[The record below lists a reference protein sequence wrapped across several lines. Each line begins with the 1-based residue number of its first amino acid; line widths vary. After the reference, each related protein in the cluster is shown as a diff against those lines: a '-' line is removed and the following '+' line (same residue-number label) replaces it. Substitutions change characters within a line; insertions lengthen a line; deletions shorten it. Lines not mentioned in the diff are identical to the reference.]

1 MIVAL
6 VTLKSIAPDLL
17 NIQLLAYL
25 LGFLL
30 FFSFSK
36 IAVAYWWRFSPYLY
50 WALNVVLLALLI
62 WGRATRGIVSWIELP
77 LGLRF
82 QPSQLAVPLTALYLS
97 SRFKNQEQTAQVQIL
112 SWWQIIEMLAI
123 IFLPA
128 VLINLQPDFGT
139 AIVYLLALL
148 VFLFFNHIGW
158 QKLVVLLSVGVLGA
172 VVVWFFVLA
181 D

>member
-62 WGRATRGIVSWIELP
+62 WGRATRGIVSWI
-77 LGLRF
+77 
-82 QPSQLAVPLTALYLS
+82 
-97 SRFKNQEQTAQVQIL
+97 
-112 SWWQIIEMLAI
+112 
-123 IFLPA
+123 
-128 VLINLQPDFGT
+128 
-139 AIVYLLALL
+139 
-148 VFLFFNHIGW
+148 
-158 QKLVVLLSVGVLGA
+158 
-172 VVVWFFVLA
+172 
-181 D
+181 